1 MNKTVVRAAKSVC
14 RDLRKRSTR
23 SEQIFWDAVRN
34 RKILGKKFLRQY
46 PIFFEYMNQKRF
58 FIADFYCHEKRLVVE
73 IDGKNHDLQKEYDEL
88 RSYIINN
95 MGINVIRFRNGQ
107 IVNNLERVLVRL
119 KTVFYEGTHPES
131 PAVGGAGLS

>member
-1 MNKTVVRAAKSVC
+1 MNKTVVRAAKVLC

-23 SEQIFWDAVRN
+23 SEQIFWDAVRD

-46 PIFFEYMNQKRF
+46 PIFFQYTNRNAF

-95 MGINVIRFRNGQ
+95 LGINVIRFRNGQ
-107 IVNNLERVLVRL
+107 IVNNLEGVLVRL
-119 KTVFYEGTHPES
+119 KTVLYEGTHPES
-131 PAVGGAGLS
+131 LS

>member
-1 MNKTVVRAAKSVC
+1 MNKEVVRVAKGVC

-46 PIFFEYMNQKRF
+46 PIFLEYMNQKRF

-73 IDGKNHDLQKEYDEL
+73 IDGKNHDLQKEYDKL

-95 MGINVIRFRNGQ
+95 LGINVIRFRNGQ
-107 IVNNLERVLVRL
+107 IVNDLEEV
-119 KTVFYEGTHPES
+119 
-131 PAVGGAGLS
+131 

>member
-14 RDLRKRSTR
+14 RDLRKRSAR

-58 FIADFYCHEKRLVVE
+58 FIADFYCYEKRLVVE

-131 PAVGGAGLS
+131 LSYKERN